1 MSKPSS
7 VRYDPEV
14 RERLDQFLQRNPGMS
29 LGAATNLLVDEALRM
44 REHPRIVFRD
54 GPLGRRAGLVAGP
67 DVWEVIAAVR
77 SARTAE
83 TGIDEERIVD
93 VVCDTSGL
101 TPQQVRAAIAY
112 WSDHQDEI
120 DQLITVAKIETLR
133 AKERWRHERDLLAG

>member
-1 MSKPSS
+1 
-7 VRYDPEV
+7 
-14 RERLDQFLQRNPGMS
+14 
-29 LGAATNLLVDEALRM
+29 M